1 MLCERSGL
9 GSVSKAVCALQSVLC
24 NLSSASIAHMPRRFL
39 FVMDP
44 IEHIQ
49 PDKDTTFVFMLESL
63 RRHHELYCGL
73 VPDLFLHHGVP
84 HTTARRVE
92 VMRADPKR
100 PLSHFRMLEER
111 TEPLTWFDVVF
122 MRKDPP
128 FDMSFFFA
136 THLLSLVDATK
147 TLVVNDPRGLRDAN
161 EKLYALHFPGVVPP
175 SLVTAQM
182 DRLKAFME
190 EMGGE
195 MIVKPLDGCG
205 GAGVFHVHRSDRNLN
220 AILETATD
228 NGRRLIMAQRYQP
241 EIRRGDKRLIVL
253 DGRPLGGVL
262 RVPRED
268 ETRGNIH
275 VGGSVVKTEVTARD
289 REICNTLAP
298 RLRADGLYFVGLDI
312 IGDWLT
318 EVNVTSPTGI
328 QEINTL
334 DGVQLESNVIDF
346 VEQRCPRK

>member
-1 MLCERSGL
+1 
-9 GSVSKAVCALQSVLC
+9 
-24 NLSSASIAHMPRRFL
+24 MPRRFL

-44 IEHIQ
+44 IGQIL

-63 RRHHELYCGL
+63 RREHEIFYAL

-84 HTTARRVE
+84 HTRARRVE
-92 VMRADPKR
+92 VMRPTAADPA
-100 PLSHFRMLEER
+100 HYHAFEER

-128 FDMSFFFA
+128 FDMTFFFA
-136 THLLSLVDATK
+136 THLLGLTDATQ

-161 EKLYALHFPGVVPP
+161 EKLYALHFPSVVPP
-175 SLVTAQM
+175 SLVSAQI
-182 DRLKAFME
+182 DRLKRFLDE
-190 EMGGE
+190 LGGE

-205 GAGVFHVHRSDRNLN
+205 GAGVFHVHRTDRNLN
-220 AILETATD
+220 AILESATD
-228 NGRRLIMAQRYQP
+228 NGRRMIMAQRYQP
-241 EIRRGDKRLIVL
+241 EIRQGDKRLIVL

-275 VGGSVVKTEVTARD
+275 VGGNVVKTEVTARD
-289 REICNTLAP
+289 REICATLAP
-298 RLRADGLYFVGLDI
+298 RLKADGLYFVGLDI

-334 DGVQLESNVIDF
+334 DGVTLEADVIDF